1 MGNFFPPLSAAHR
14 AEASFSRGTNLAR
27 RRNVHGSTL
36 VELAIALAVVAILAA
51 IGFSSARGQIS
62 QFRLMQTARLLHS
75 DVRTLRSMAIATN
88 RQTRLVLV
96 QADVDLNPDEAQQ
109 GEWLCQIGDRS
120 SASTEWDTLPID
132 EDGVNDDTSGT
143 RSLAPGGRD
152 EVRGI
157 SLAQWAPLV
166 GPGTGNAGSIVF
178 SPRGWLE
185 NPAGDF
191 VDGYI
196 VLDVVN
202 KTVLD
207 SGADQRARIRLSRG
221 GMVRLETSERNT
233 VASGAVGAAEASSQ

>member
-1 MGNFFPPLSAAHR
+1 
-14 AEASFSRGTNLAR
+14 
-27 RRNVHGSTL
+27 
-36 VELAIALAVVAILAA
+36 
-51 IGFSSARGQIS
+51 
-62 QFRLMQTARLLHS
+62 MQTARLLHS

-109 GEWLCQIGDRS
+109 GEWLCQVGDRS
-120 SASTEWDTLPID
+120 SGSTEWDTLPID
-132 EDGVNDDTSGT
+132 EGGVNDDTQGT

-157 SLAQWAPLV
+157 SLAQSAPLV

-191 VDGYI
+191 EDGYS

-221 GMVRLETSERNT
+221 GMVRLETSENNT